1 MNNKL
6 ILIRGSLMKHLM
18 NYTYILD
25 MKLLTTNKYMFFV
38 CQQCAHEKAVKMKLE
53 EERDQ
58 ETLFIMLRLIIIQL

>member
-1 MNNKL
+1 
-6 ILIRGSLMKHLM
+6 
-18 NYTYILD
+18 